1 MAIVMR
7 KIYPLGAVN
16 KTQSTWLLMS
26 GSWIGTGVNREPDTS
41 CSFRTFIIKAH
52 SAGNSYVHL
61 SVRAAGRLLQGPSPK
76 HTCSGIGGFEEVDD
90 VAWWSPAWWK
100 TQLFKCYQVFN
111 HLVTAAPVH
120 DKDLRREMHRCDS
133 WAAGWKERSLR
144 ITQMETYIESPLELQ
159 INWFPPLNIWLFV
172 KSGHICAERK
182 ITPYRGCT
190 LPALSALHPKTGSR
204 KLNHC
209 DN

>member
-16 KTQSTWLLMS
+16 KTQSTWLLTS
-26 GSWIGTGVNREPDTS
+26 QSWIGTGVNREPDTS

-76 HTCSGIGGFEEVDD
+76 HTCSGIGVLKRLMTWHDD
-90 VAWWSPAWWK
+90 P
-100 TQLFKCYQVFN
+100 QLDGRLNFLNATRFFN
-111 HLVTAAPVH
+111 RLVTAAPVH

-144 ITQMETYIESPLELQ
+144 ITQTETCIESPLELQ
-159 INWFPPLNIWLFV
+159 INWFPPLNISPFV

-190 LPALSALHPKTGSR
+190 LHALSALHPKTGSR